1 MNVKFHS
8 GKVKSWGDAM
18 PGGHSC
24 SMESMYLMLLISV
37 LFFGCFWNT
46 GFHTVSKT
54 QLSMLLNVG

>member
-1 MNVKFHS
+1 MNMKFHS

-37 LFFGCFWNT
+37 LFLVVFGIQ
-46 GFHTVSKT
+46 GFT
-54 QLSMLLNVG
+54 LSPKHN